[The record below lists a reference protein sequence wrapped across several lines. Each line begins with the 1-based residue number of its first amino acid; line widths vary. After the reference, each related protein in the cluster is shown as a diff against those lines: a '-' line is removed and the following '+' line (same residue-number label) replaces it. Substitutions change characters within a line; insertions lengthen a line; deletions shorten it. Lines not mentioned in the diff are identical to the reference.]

1 MSEYSNSLKSLHT
14 ILIDSRNGYQ
24 EALKDAEGRG
34 LTPLFNDMIALREK
48 DSTEI
53 GVLLASAG
61 ETAQPDGSFM
71 TAVNRTI
78 ISIRSMFGELDER
91 ILPGLI
97 DGEKRILSY
106 YDDALK
112 AGGDTSSVATLVSQ
126 RQNLAQIVGRMEAQ
140 SAAAA

>member
-1 MSEYSNSLKSLHT
+1 MSEYSDSLKSLHT
-14 ILIDSRNGYQ
+14 LLIDSRNGYE
-24 EALKDAEGRG
+24 EALKDAKGRG
-34 LTPLFNDMIALREK
+34 LTPLFTEMIALRQK
-48 DSTEI
+48 DSAEI
-53 GVLLASAG
+53 ATLLTSLG
-61 ETAQPDGSFM
+61 EVAQSDGSFM
-71 TAVNRTI
+71 STVNRTI

-97 DGEKRILSY
+97 DGEKRIVSY

-112 AGGDTSSVATLVSQ
+112 AGGDTSSLAALVSQ